1 MGCSEL
7 GFCPRLVATCGEA
20 SAAGGAGKRGCDP
33 KAPIWGCGP
42 WRDRVARAGWS
53 RVSQQSRRHMRRPVE
68 PGRKGG
74 GGGRSRALKVFAGT
88 DSPPHHPTV
97 PMAPAVPL
105 ALLALVALLAPGLG
119 VAFPGC
125 DYPVHLWCSS
135 QEIAVACQAE
145 SRCANLSRPAAP
157 PVELSLFYESLCPAC
172 RGFLVQELFTTWLLL
187 PEEVLSITLVPY
199 GNAEERNVSG
209 KWHFQCQHGPEEC
222 LGNMIETC
230 LMHEAKNFS
239 TYFPVI
245 FCLESGSSVTKNLE
259 ACLQV
264 YAPQLDG
271 GRIAA
276 CVQGDAGAALMHRN
290 AQLTEALDPPH
301 QYVPWIVIN
310 GKHTDELQ
318 AQAEASLLGLIC
330 RLYQVG
336 MGVWGSGGGWG
347 DTSPSPPGLY
357 RPLFGRGRSPK
368 PVGAQGP

>member
-1 MGCSEL
+1 
-7 GFCPRLVATCGEA
+7 
-20 SAAGGAGKRGCDP
+20 
-33 KAPIWGCGP
+33 
-42 WRDRVARAGWS
+42 
-53 RVSQQSRRHMRRPVE
+53 
-68 PGRKGG
+68 
-74 GGGRSRALKVFAGT
+74 
-88 DSPPHHPTV
+88 
-97 PMAPAVPL
+97 MAPTVPL
-105 ALLALVALLAPGLG
+105 ALLVLVALLAPGLG
-119 VAFPGC
+119 VAFSGC
-125 DYPVHLWCSS
+125 DYPAHLWCSS
-135 QEIAVACQAE
+135 WEIAVACQVE
-145 SRCANLSRPAAP
+145 SRCANLSRPAAA

-172 RGFLVQELFTTWLLL
+172 RGFLVHELFAAWLLL
-187 PEEVLSITLVPY
+187 PEEALSITLVPY

-222 LGNMIETC
+222 LGNLIETC

-264 YAPQLDG
+264 YAPQLDR

-276 CVQGDAGAALMHRN
+276 CMHGDMGAALMHRN

-330 RLYQVG
+330 RLYQG
-336 MGVWGSGGGWG
+336 EKPKACGG
-347 DTSPSPPGLY
+347 L
-357 RPLFGRGRSPK
+357 
-368 PVGAQGP
+368 GALKAPARCRH